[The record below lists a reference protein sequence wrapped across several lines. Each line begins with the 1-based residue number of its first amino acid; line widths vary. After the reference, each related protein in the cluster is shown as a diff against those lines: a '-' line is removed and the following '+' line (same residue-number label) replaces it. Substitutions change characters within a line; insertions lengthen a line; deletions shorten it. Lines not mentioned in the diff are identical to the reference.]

1 MMDLTSGSFPLFPS
15 RCCFGIPVR
24 LHYLFIV
31 FLALQVV
38 GSILYGGL
46 WPLYWFLLLG
56 PILLVTVLI
65 HELGHSLA
73 ARQVGGRVE
82 GILLWPLGG
91 LAFIGHAKGPKA
103 DMWVA
108 FAGPLTHIPM
118 TAFWVGILFAATF
131 IAYGTTAIQLAW
143 PHPLTYRNLGV
154 AVCVGAILV
163 SAALKHHI

>member
-1 MMDLTSGSFPLFPS
+1 MPAD
-15 RCCFGIPVR
+15 
-24 LHYLFIV
+24 LFIV

-73 ARQVGGRVE
+73 AKQVGGRVE

-91 LAFIGHAKGPKA
+91 LAFIGHDKGPKGEHSQA
-103 DMWVA
+103 
-108 FAGPLTHIPM
+108 
-118 TAFWVGILFAATF
+118 
-131 IAYGTTAIQLAW
+131 QLCSNSSSSSGNGGGGGSSMYA
-143 PHPLTYRNLGV
+143 
-154 AVCVGAILV
+154 
-163 SAALKHHI
+163 